1 MLRVLW
7 APSLRSRE
15 TIRPRIRSAAAH
27 QIAEKRISLVPE
39 AVSQPYSVR
48 ELANGFI
55 HEKTS
60 QKSGGVIEHGRRPL
74 RDLGTTILL
83 VEQQV
88 HQALKIADRAYVLEN
103 GKIILHGVGKDL
115 LSEERVKK
123 AYLDLT

>member
-1 MLRVLW
+1 MLAIGRALVTNPKLLLLDE
-7 APSLRSRE
+7 PS
-15 TIRPRIRSAAAH
+15 PG
-27 QIAEKRISLVPE
+27 LVPIVASKVFE
-39 AVSQPYSVR
+39 SIR
-48 ELANGFI
+48 
-55 HEKTS
+55 K
-60 QKSGGVIEHGRRPL
+60 L

-103 GKIILHGVGKDL
+103 GKTILHGVGKDL